1 LPSRSRA
8 FFGNAP
14 IKLIAVILFAILVPS
29 VLVTGL
35 GLVAVFQA
43 EDFVEDRFG
52 RPVKVRAESLHA
64 RLAEEWARRLSLYGE
79 VFRSGHKRGS
89 HLAQLR
95 TRDPCVRDV
104 LVSGPGALEALPE
117 PPLPELWP
125 PAAGGELKELNRL
138 ENREKDYARALEEC
152 RRVLA
157 ADPEDAV
164 CVEAVLA
171 AARLSRR
178 LGAREDEVRY
188 LRMALER
195 FGETVDATGVVRAV
209 PILWRLV
216 EVEREL
222 QYPRSRETLQDFALA
237 LSRHGAR
244 MPSEVTA
251 HYRERLASSGDPAI
265 TDAPVRAAAAESSS
279 RRLRTESL
287 ASLDAALQRARGPGA
302 FTLTH
307 TFLPD
312 SGEVD
317 IASFPTETG
326 GMTYHLVLDRN
337 AFFDEA
343 RLLCAEF
350 DLPVHGLE
358 FISGAEPRAP
368 GSSASGRWLFARRL
382 PPPLENIEMRYV
394 SVEGLL
400 PLGFRGFDVISL
412 ATFTWAV
419 ILLVLAI
426 VFGALFTVRI
436 VLREMRTARLKSDF
450 VSFITHE
457 LKTPLTA
464 IRMLTETILS
474 GKTENEEEN
483 RLCTQMIENE
493 SLRLSKLVDQVLEYS
508 KIERRQKEF
517 RFASCDMEDVVR
529 QAVRIFGEHNRF
541 DPREIEVNSAQ
552 HISKISMDREA
563 MIELFLNLLSNA
575 AKYSTRD
582 KKIVINLRESI
593 DEITVDVVDHGAGI
607 RKRDQKKIFERFYR
621 AEDYLTREVE
631 GTGLGLTFARYI
643 ARVHNG
649 EIKVSSQ
656 VNAGSTFTLQ
666 LRKNHV
672 LAE

>member
-1 LPSRSRA
+1 MPSRSRA

-52 RPVKVRAESLHA
+52 RPVNARAEGLHA
-64 RLAEEWARRLSLYGE
+64 RLTEEWARRLSLYGE
-79 VFRSGHKRGS
+79 VFRSGHKRAS

-95 TRDPCVRDV
+95 MRDPCVRDV
-104 LVSGPGALEALPE
+104 LVSGPGGLEALPE
-117 PPLPELWP
+117 PPLPVLWP
-125 PAAGGELKELNRL
+125 PAAAGELKELNRL
-138 ENREKDYARALEEC
+138 ENGEKDHARALEEC

-164 CVEAVLA
+164 CVEALLA
-171 AARLSRR
+171 AARLSWR

-195 FGETVDATGVVRAV
+195 FGETVDATGIVRAV

-222 QYPRSRETLQDFALA
+222 QLPRAKETAQDLALA

-244 MPSEVTA
+244 LPSEVTA
-251 HYRERLASSGDPAI
+251 HYRERLASLGDPDLE
-265 TDAPVRAAAAESSS
+265 TRAAAARSPS
-279 RRLRTESL
+279 RRLRAESL
-287 ASLDAALQRARGPGA
+287 AGLDAALQRAQGPGP
-302 FTLTH
+302 FTITH
-307 TFLPD
+307 AFLPD

-317 IASFPTETG
+317 IASFPTEAGTSF
-326 GMTYHLVLDRN
+326 HLVLDRDVL
-337 AFFDEA
+337 FDEA
-343 RLLCAEF
+343 RLLCSEF

-358 FISGAEPRAP
+358 FISGAEPRDP
-368 GSSASGRWLFARRL
+368 GSTSSGRGLFARRL

-394 SVEGLL
+394 SVEGLI
-400 PLGFRGFDVISL
+400 PRGFRGFDVISL

-474 GKTENEEEN
+474 GRTENDEEN

-621 AEDYLTREVE
+621 AEDYLTRDVE

-649 EIKVSSQ
+649 EIKVASQ
-656 VNAGSTFTLQ
+656 INAGSTFTLQ